1 MSKEYSEEIQANL
14 DRAQESLVAAKE
26 LFENQHFDSCA
37 SRAYYAAFY
46 TATALLLRNEYKFR
60 KHSGVV
66 ASIHERFVKTGKLD
80 KKIGKDLNWL
90 FELRSTADYGEIYH
104 VGRDEASEA
113 IKSAESILKVIT
125 KMLL

>member
-1 MSKEYSEEIQANL
+1 MSKENSKEIQANL

-46 TATALLLRNEYKFR
+46 TATALLLRNEYRFR

-66 ASIHERFVKTGKLD
+66 AAVHERFVKTGKLD
-80 KKIGKDLNWL
+80 KKIGKDLSWL

-104 VGRDEASEA
+104 VGKDEAHEA
-113 IKSAESILKVIT
+113 IKIAESILQILKQMII
-125 KMLL
+125 

>member
-14 DRAQESLVAAKE
+14 DRAQESLMAAKE

-46 TATALLLRNEYKFR
+46 TATALLLRNEYRFR

-66 ASIHERFVKTGKLD
+66 AAVHERFVKTGKLD
-80 KKIGKDLNWL
+80 KKIGKDLSWL
-90 FELRSTADYGEIYH
+90 FELRSTADYGAIYH
-104 VGRDEASEA
+104 VGKDEAREA
-113 IKSAESILKVIT
+113 IKIAESILQTLKQMIR
-125 KMLL
+125 